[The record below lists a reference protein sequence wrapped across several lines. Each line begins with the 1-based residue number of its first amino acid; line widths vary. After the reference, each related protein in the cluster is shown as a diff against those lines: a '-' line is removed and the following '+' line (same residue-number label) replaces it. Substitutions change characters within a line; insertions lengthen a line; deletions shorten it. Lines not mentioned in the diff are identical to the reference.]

1 MVWPGRRRVA
11 DAAMTAPDHSRLP
24 LRDYD
29 HLPLASLAHRTARS
43 HRDGKNGATLRRLA
57 AEIA

>member
-1 MVWPGRRRVA
+1 
-11 DAAMTAPDHSRLP
+11 MTAPDHSRLP